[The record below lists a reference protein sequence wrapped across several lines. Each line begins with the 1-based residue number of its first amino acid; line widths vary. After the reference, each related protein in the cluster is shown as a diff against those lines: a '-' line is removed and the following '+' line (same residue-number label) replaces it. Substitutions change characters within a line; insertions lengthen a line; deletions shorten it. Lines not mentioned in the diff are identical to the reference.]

1 MSLIG
6 EMRNRVAIQTLGGS
20 TDAGGGT
27 TTSHSTAVTVWAK
40 VENLSG
46 GEGIFGDQLR
56 GTSSYRFTIRY
67 YSALT
72 EKYRLS
78 FNSKTFNITQIRNI
92 DEGRNK
98 FQEILATEGVATW
111 YL

>member
-6 EMRNRVAIQTLGGS
+6 EMRNRVALQTLGGS

-27 TTSHSTAVTVWAK
+27 STSHSTAVTVWAK

-46 GEGIFGDQLR
+46 SESVFGDQLR
-56 GTSSYRFTIRY
+56 GTSNYRFTIRY

-72 EKYRLS
+72 EAYRLS
-78 FNSKTFNITQIRNI
+78 FNSKTFNITQIRDI
-92 DEGRNK
+92 EEGRRRY
-98 FQEILATEGVATW
+98 QEILAIEGVAT
-111 YL
+111 